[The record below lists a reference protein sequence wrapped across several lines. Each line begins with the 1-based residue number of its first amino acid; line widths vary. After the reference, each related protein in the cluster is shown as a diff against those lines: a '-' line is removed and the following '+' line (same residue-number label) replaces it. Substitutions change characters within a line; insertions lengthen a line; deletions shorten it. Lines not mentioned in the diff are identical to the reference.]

1 MVFPMMHFA
10 GEGVS
15 SGMVYAEMSVLV
27 KNERAKI
34 TFDFGTEE
42 DAKELRKE
50 ALWDKELQKETEF
63 KSTVDAIKHPEAK
76 QWMINS
82 TSVAM
87 DNGEIYK
94 YFLLEKMNGF

>member
-1 MVFPMMHFA
+1 MKHTLLLLLATFSYAGLAQTEDGFSDDAFA

-27 KNERAKI
+27 KNEHAKI

-50 ALWDKELQKETEF
+50 ALWTMAR
-63 KSTVDAIKHPEAK
+63 S
-76 QWMINS
+76 IN
-82 TSVAM
+82 TS
-87 DNGEIYK
+87 
-94 YFLLEKMNGF
+94 F

>member
-1 MVFPMMHFA
+1 MHFA

-63 KSTVDAIKHPEAK
+63 KST
-76 QWMINS
+76 
-82 TSVAM
+82 
-87 DNGEIYK
+87 NGRNPK
-94 YFLLEKMNGF
+94 SACATWRCQKD